1 MPIVIIQGIN
11 HEKKDEVKDL
21 FGKSLSFTGMERT
34 RKYKEGRY
42 LPITTKIQL
51 QRAQQEPD

>member
-1 MPIVIIQGIN
+1 MPIVIIQVIN

-21 FGKSLSFTGMERT
+21 FGKSLSFTEMKRT